1 MGWIPQLPGAG
12 RGDESPAADAAYR
25 DPKVAD
31 ANKEAARA
39 RVERLAHEQ
48 TGEGN

>member
-1 MGWIPQLPGAG
+1 MGWLPQLPGAG

-31 ANKEAARA
+31 QNKQATKTWF
-39 RVERLAHEQ
+39 EQ
-48 TGEGN
+48 LVQDQTKEGN